1 MNVKESVEMAMI
13 EKQTEAI
20 NTSAVDTVSGA
31 SESRN
36 GLLEDINDALNQT
49 QQFEKSRFSNF
60 KVGTHTKRI
69 GYIRCL
75 ILLIKSP
82 RI

>member
-1 MNVKESVEMAMI
+1 MAMI

-49 QQFEKSRFSNF
+49 Q
-60 KVGTHTKRI
+60 
-69 GYIRCL
+69 
-75 ILLIKSP
+75 
-82 RI
+82 